1 MIDVAATFEKYE
13 EAEYLKDERIT
24 DECATKRPDI
34 RAFLL
39 LDKLLPDTRDMIS
52 LARHDEIFLDVDL
65 EQLALVATEEDI
77 LYLVRCGVRLDED
90 SLCMFV

>member
-1 MIDVAATFEKYE
+1 MIDVSATFKKYE
-13 EAEYLKDERIT
+13 EDEYLKDSRIT
-24 DECATKRPDI
+24 EDSVTRRPDI

-39 LDKLLPDTRDMIS
+39 LDKLLPDTRDIIS
-52 LARHDEIFLDVDL
+52 DARHDEIFLDVDL
-65 EQLALVATEEDI
+65 EQLALVATDEDI